1 MAAFRF
7 TLGNRSSLFKLR
19 DSARIISRFLP
30 FSYPRLLLLLLPL
43 LVPGLVSSNQA
54 WSLRLHRLRFVS
66 LLFHAHALTPPTN
79 TTTTTTMIAQEKERA
94 RFSQSVSQSVRVPG
108 RPSCSVLLPAPEL
121 ALSHF
126 PRRTLSHM
134 EERAVAQP
142 KSGFESRRNGGS
154 MASALSP
161 SPTVHVHR
169 SSGDIPMPAWASPTQ
184 VMKLIDWDH
193 KIPKYKSLFHS

>member
-1 MAAFRF
+1 MRGTAIITDFCF

-94 RFSQSVSQSVRVPG
+94 RFSQSVRVPG

-134 EERAVAQP
+134 EERAAAQP
-142 KSGFESRRNGGS
+142 KSGFESQGTEAAWPVPS
-154 MASALSP
+154 LPLPLSTYIALRVTYLCLP
-161 SPTVHVHR
+161 GRVRHR
-169 SSGDIPMPAWASPTQ
+169 
-184 VMKLIDWDH
+184 
-193 KIPKYKSLFHS
+193 